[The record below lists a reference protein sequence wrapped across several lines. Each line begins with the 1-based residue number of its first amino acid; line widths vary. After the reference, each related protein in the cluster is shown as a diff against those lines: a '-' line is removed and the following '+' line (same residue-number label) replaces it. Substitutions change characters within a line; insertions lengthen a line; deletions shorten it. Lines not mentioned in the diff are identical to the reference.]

1 MTDVLPD
8 DQRLID
14 ISPKAYE
21 HPADRAATAALAQIP
36 MLDTVVRK
44 LIEFGYER
52 ALRQVFLAGSVKL
65 GSEQMPET
73 WAAHRA
79 ACARLDLEAVPDLY
93 LTQFPVTNAAAI
105 GSGRPMVMLNSG
117 TVTVMDQEE
126 LRTVLGHEVGHILS
140 DHVMYRTALMI
151 LLSIGTRG
159 LPVMAGLPL
168 LAVRLILLE
177 WFRAAE
183 LSADRAATLV
193 NRDPLVTSRTL
204 MVMAGGAASR
214 KLNLD
219 AFLRQA
225 AEYEEW
231 EPGWDKVSR
240 MRLEIAQT
248 HAFPVRRVSQLMK
261 WVRSGEYDRVMNGEY
276 KKRSDPVEPRAE
288 AGDAVD
294 HYVERFRELIR
305 EASAGARRRLDRV
318 VRAEDVARVD
328 PRLHAREPAMR
339 DLVVERAGVDG
350 VLLEVEVAGAGV
362 PRRHGRLEP
371 GQRRLQAGDHL
382 GRGGEA
388 GAEQQVGGV
397 EPGQRAVARAGHAER
412 PAQVADLGEQKTRPR
427 ARPGGGDEGVD
438 RLRRQVA
445 EQAVLGQGRDRLLG
459 VVVQA

>member
-8 DQRLID
+8 DQRLRD

-36 MLDTVVRK
+36 MLDVVVRK

-52 ALRQVFLAGSVKL
+52 ALRQVLLAGSVKL
-65 GSEQMPET
+65 GSEQMPGA

-79 ACARLDLEAVPDLY
+79 ACARLDLAEVPDLY
-93 LTQFPVTNAAAI
+93 LTQFPITNAAAI
-105 GSGRPMVMLNSG
+105 GSGRPMVLLNSR
-117 TVTVMDQEE
+117 TVELLDEEE
-126 LRTVLGHEVGHILS
+126 LRTVLGHETGHILS

-151 LLSIGTRG
+151 LLSIGVRG

-168 LAVRLILLE
+168 MAVRLVLLE

-204 MVMAGGAASR
+204 MVIAGGAASR

-219 AFLRQA
+219 AFLKQA

-231 EPGWDKVSR
+231 EPGWDKLG
-240 MRLEIAQT
+240 RLRTEIAQT
-248 HAFPVRRVSQLMK
+248 HSYPVRRVSQLMK

-276 KKRSDPVEPRAE
+276 QKRGDPVDPRAE

-305 EASAGARRRLDRV
+305 DASAG
-318 VRAEDVARVD
+318 VAN
-328 PRLHAREPAMR
+328 
-339 DLVVERAGVDG
+339 AGDK
-350 VLLEVEVAGAGV
+350 VAGA
-362 PRRHGRLEP
+362 
-371 GQRRLQAGDHL
+371 
-382 GRGGEA
+382 
-388 GAEQQVGGV
+388 AEKLS
-397 EPGQRAVARAGHAER
+397 EW
-412 PAQVADLGEQKTRPR
+412 L
-427 ARPGGGDEGVD
+427 
-438 RLRRQVA
+438 
-445 EQAVLGQGRDRLLG
+445 RDR
-459 VVVQA
+459 QQPA